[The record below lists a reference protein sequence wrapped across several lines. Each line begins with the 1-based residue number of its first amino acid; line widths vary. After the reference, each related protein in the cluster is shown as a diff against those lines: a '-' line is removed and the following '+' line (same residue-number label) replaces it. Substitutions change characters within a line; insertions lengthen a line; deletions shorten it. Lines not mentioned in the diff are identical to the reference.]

1 MQEAWDCESQPFNV
15 VKIKHAATNKIVW
28 QEPHNFICCGCT
40 FGAQIVQGQSEYI
53 LVKPQ
58 LLQSLSLF
66 I

>member
-15 VKIKHAATNKIVW
+15 VKIKHATTNKIVW

-53 LVKPQ
+53 LVKP
-58 LLQSLSLF
+58 
-66 I
+66 